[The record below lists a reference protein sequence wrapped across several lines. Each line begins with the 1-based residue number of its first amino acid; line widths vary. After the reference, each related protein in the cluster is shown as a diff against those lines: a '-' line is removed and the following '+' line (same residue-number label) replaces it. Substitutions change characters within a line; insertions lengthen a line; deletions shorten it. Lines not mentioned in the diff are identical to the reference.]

1 MEHEDGEMRGS
12 PKEWKVLV
20 RMTEQDRVSQASS
33 LATISAFPVRY
44 QGKESKVH
52 NFGKRAR
59 ALKRDPNCPVVIRG
73 WLYKQDSSGLKLWKR
88 RWFVLSDFCLFY
100 YKDSREE
107 AVLGSIPLPSYRI
120 LFCTPREC
128 KNRKY
133 AFKAVHQGMRSYFF
147 CADTQEDMLGWVRA
161 LSQSACMDTEGSLNR
176 RCSSFQDFTQLG
188 GSSESLTFFHMSSPK
203 NGPTQPT
210 MYSNGPQSESC
221 NLQNATAG
229 TTHTDYEGKQAFS
242 PLPRTSTPTSY
253 SGPRRRG
260 QSLSLEGNEQ
270 DSHPFI
276 FRIQTPPP
284 ILKSSGSRP
293 LTPKCQLG
301 TRPHTPVGR
310 VDIRPNDDH
319 LLPPQNMGYSPP
331 SPQRETSL
339 SSTTPTPEK
348 RRLKHPSHFSPQ
360 PHVPII
366 RRGPGKACS
375 HGGQAG
381 SLPPLPPPRIAPAA
395 PPPHHHHH
403 HHHLRS
409 PMSACLLQHAMPS
422 PSDVYQDRDPFR
434 PVELDVDAIL
444 TRICGCD
451 KLLQALSKE
460 LVQLQ
465 ADKDNVQCALEMT
478 RLQLDDH
485 LAQGLSVQGK
495 DGLSQ
500 KGFLQE
506 ELVTVR
512 ARLCDISG
520 EMEKVW
526 SQYERMESELSVV
539 RSHLQHICRFGRP
552 QEQSQAQREL
562 WMMEDILCGL
572 GANRNHFRAI
582 LALQR
587 QTVLQKSAFHHEGPR
602 PQVGRSPSGIP
613 MVELEPPPR
622 PPLPQEVQESGLRPG
637 WLERQ
642 AEVEVFSSDLSSCH
656 RSLDRTG
663 NSLTVL
669 PREKKQADVMPENLE
684 ETPRRHG
691 ENMQIPQTCDPG
703 GDSNPGPRA
712 TLPGFTASSWVTSDT
727 ATKRARMSEEE
738 QRERIRRNQERLS
751 NQKKGGLP
759 TGINHIQYQRSSPP
773 REEPLLPIRVTRVYT
788 AVLPS
793 ALIARRVSV
802 EDPPSELV
810 NPFPQQIAAG
820 TPFSELDQNQ
830 KSLFQ
835 ETSNRNSPRLKPG
848 RADDQSDERL
858 PSDLSSEIFQDR
870 PDTSH
875 TAKGLSTQKMQKLT
889 KEEDSQLQSHNH
901 STIPSTQSTEA
912 AEEYLKDV
920 AKLEAENVLWSQTND
935 CTASEHGISP
945 SDGGAKPED
954 GDPGLAGVMLGN
966 GRREKPGIR
975 ACLLAADPGLD
986 LRLTPEQREAKLKRV
1001 ERIRERVIK
1010 SAARESIMHPLSP
1023 PLGGNREH
1031 IVNLSLKLANKAS
1044 KKSKGMA
1051 ACSEVSDECLVTEDL
1066 DCGGGCYSDR
1076 NPELRLRGT
1085 TKPKPSRIP
1094 SITAN
1099 KGRYSLKGTGSLKDA
1114 ANTLRKTPNNDHSK
1128 SLDVTCHARNVSP
1141 NQLNTTNNITALL
1154 VCPRNRDQ
1162 QSVQKEGNLYPSHN
1176 NENETNEEAGNSVSR
1191 KRQFNSRRTEWFL
1204 SDNHNVEYIPLVN
1217 QFKEPNSG
1225 DNSTDQGNT
1234 YSHLRWQPA
1243 MITSNNKKS
1252 LQFSSKQKVS
1262 EADISVVSPY
1272 STGKMEQRSIDPATH
1287 HVPPHQSLVHHAQSS
1302 TADNLIYEIKNSD
1315 ESAAMILEGTTS
1327 EKKKNDVFEQSNK
1340 KPVLSQS
1347 LANGEKQ
1354 DIQSNE
1360 KQGYSFT
1367 NEGNCNKLLANQ
1379 TIPTYA
1385 TIHFIPAPL
1394 LDTNQDKEN
1403 HTFLT
1408 LHSESRDSHSDPQ
1421 NTSVDQMTSSLTKS
1435 IKDLHIYEEIS
1446 FNSTPSESQPNHSH
1460 NTILTDNEF
1469 TSSSYLQSSC
1479 SEILPNNLS
1488 AYSTNQRDEKEIEK
1502 ENTDCDWPDENT
1514 SPTEGQTNLE
1524 ATKSSNSEVSRE
1536 SPLGKD
1542 MISYSSEVNDK
1553 KDDQGSEFIR
1563 ARVTVVRT
1571 SL

>member
-1 MEHEDGEMRGS
+1 MA
-12 PKEWKVLV
+12 
-20 RMTEQDRVSQASS
+20 EQDRVSQASS
-33 LATISAFPVRY
+33 LVTISAFPVRCKD
-44 QGKESKVH
+44 KESKVH
-52 NFGKRAR
+52 NFGKRTR

-147 CADTQEDMLGWVRA
+147 SADTQEDMLGWVRA

-210 MYSNGPQSESC
+210 MYGNGPQSESC
-221 NLQNATAG
+221 NLQKATAG
-229 TTHTDYEGKQAFS
+229 TTDTLYEGKQAFS

-270 DSHPFI
+270 DSHHFI
-276 FRIQTPPP
+276 SRIQTPPP
-284 ILKSSGSRP
+284 ILKSTGSRP
-293 LTPKCQLG
+293 LTPKCPLG

-331 SPQRETSL
+331 SAQRATSL
-339 SSTTPTPEK
+339 SSVTPTTEK
-348 RRLKHPSHFSPQ
+348 RLLKPPPHFSPQ
-360 PHVPII
+360 PHVPVM

-375 HGGQAG
+375 HGGHAG

-403 HHHLRS
+403 HHHHRS

-422 PSDVYQDRDPFR
+422 PADFYQDRDPFR

-485 LAQGLSVQGK
+485 LAQGLGVQGK

-512 ARLCDISG
+512 ARLCDISV

-539 RSHLQHICRFGRP
+539 RSHLQHICRFGKP

-562 WMMEDILCGL
+562 WMTEDILCGL
-572 GANRNHFRAI
+572 RANRNHFRAI
-582 LALQR
+582 LASQR
-587 QTVLQKSAFHHEGPR
+587 QHTVLQKGALHHEGPR
-602 PQVGRSPSGIP
+602 PQVDRSPSGIP
-613 MVELEPPPR
+613 MLDMEMEVELEPPPR
-622 PPLPQEVQESGLRPG
+622 PPLPQEVQETGLRPG

-669 PREKKQADVMPENLE
+669 PREKKQADIMP
-684 ETPRRHG
+684 
-691 ENMQIPQTCDPG
+691 
-703 GDSNPGPRA
+703 A
-712 TLPGFTASSWVTSDT
+712 TLPGFTSSSWATSDT
-727 ATKRARMSEEE
+727 AAKRARMSEEE
-738 QRERIRRNQERLS
+738 QRERIRKNQERLS
-751 NQKKGGLP
+751 NQKKEALP

-773 REEPLLPIRVTRVYT
+773 REEPPLPIRVTRVYT

-793 ALIARRVSV
+793 TLIARRVSV

-810 NPFPQQIAAG
+810 NPFPQQISTG

-830 KSLFQ
+830 KSLLQ
-835 ETSNRNSPRLKPG
+835 ETVNQNSPWLKPD
-848 RADDQSDERL
+848 RADDQSYQRL
-858 PSDLSSEIFQDR
+858 PSDLSSEIFEDR
-870 PDTSH
+870 PGMSH
-875 TAKGLSTQKMQKLT
+875 TAKGLSKQKKQKLA
-889 KEEDSQLQSHNH
+889 KEEDSQLHSHNH
-901 STIPSTQSTEA
+901 SSIPSSQSPEA
-912 AEEYLKDV
+912 AEQHLKDV
-920 AKLEAENVLWSQTND
+920 AKLEAEKVLWSQTND
-935 CTASEHGISP
+935 WTASECGILP
-945 SDGGAKPED
+945 SDDGAKLED
-954 GDPGLAGVMLGN
+954 GGPGLARVTLGN

-975 ACLLAADPGLD
+975 ASLLAADPGLD

-1010 SAARESIMHPLSP
+1010 SAAKESIMHPLSP
-1023 PLGGNREH
+1023 PLRGNREH

-1051 ACSEVSDECLVTEDL
+1051 ACSEVSDECQVTENL
-1066 DCGGGCYSDR
+1066 DCGGGCYSDG
-1076 NPELRLRGT
+1076 NPELGLRVT

-1094 SITAN
+1094 SITGN
-1099 KGRYSLKGTGSLKDA
+1099 KGRHSLKGTGGLKDA
-1114 ANTLRKTPNNDHSK
+1114 ANTLGKTPINNHSK

-1154 VCPRNRDQ
+1154 VYPKNMDQ
-1162 QSVQKEGNLYPSHN
+1162 QSVQKEDNSYPFHN
-1176 NENETNEEAGNSVSR
+1176 NENEEEGNSVSQ
-1191 KRQFNSRRTEWFL
+1191 KSQFNSRRTEWFL
-1204 SDNHNVEYIPLVN
+1204 SDNHKVEYIPLVN

-1225 DNSTDQGNT
+1225 DNTTDQGNT
-1234 YSHLRWQPA
+1234 YSHLMWQPA
-1243 MITSNNKKS
+1243 MMTSNKIKC

-1262 EADISVVSPY
+1262 EVDISVVSPD
-1272 STGKMEQRSIDPATH
+1272 STGKMEQRSKDPTTH
-1287 HVPPHQSLVHHAQSS
+1287 HVPAHQSLVHHAQSS

-1327 EKKKNDVFEQSNK
+1327 EKKKNDIFEQSNK
-1340 KPVLSQS
+1340 IPELSQS

-1354 DIQSNE
+1354 NIQSNE

-1367 NEGNCNKLLANQ
+1367 DEGNCNELLANQ

-1403 HTFLT
+1403 NTFLT
-1408 LHSESRDSHSDPQ
+1408 LHSESEDSHSDPR

-1435 IKDLHIYEEIS
+1435 VKDLHIYEEIS
-1446 FNSTPSESQPNHSH
+1446 FNSTPSESQLNNSH

-1469 TSSSYLQSSC
+1469 TSSSYLQSSR

-1488 AYSTNQRDEKEIEK
+1488 AHSISTNQRGEKEIEK
-1502 ENTDCDWPDENT
+1502 ENTDSDWPDENK
-1514 SPTEGQTNLE
+1514 SPSEGQTNLE

-1536 SPLGKD
+1536 APLGKD
-1542 MISYSSEVNDK
+1542 MVSYSSEVNDK
-1553 KDDQGSEFIR
+1553 KDDQGSEFVR